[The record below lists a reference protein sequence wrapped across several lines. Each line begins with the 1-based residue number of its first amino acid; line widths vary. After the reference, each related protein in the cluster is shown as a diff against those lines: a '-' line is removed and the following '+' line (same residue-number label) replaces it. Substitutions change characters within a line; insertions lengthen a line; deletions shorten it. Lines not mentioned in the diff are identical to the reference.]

1 MSQRTRAKTKNTK
14 SSGNARAS
22 GFDKLSAIRVV
33 DVPVAGVGV
42 YNFPDDVAT
51 AERVWVEW
59 LPSAALEG
67 KHRRMFISKQNVV
80 DPSVILTD
88 GGKQVPRKG
97 MSCALTDRKAVVF
110 GPGKMKI
117 WVASERRTAQAPAT
131 GRELPSQL
139 LQLVAP
145 NAGNNSSHVRSESRS
160 SASVTPSRR

>member
-1 MSQRTRAKTKNTK
+1 MSSRSRVKSKNPKT
-14 SSGNARAS
+14 SGNARAS

-42 YNFPDDVAT
+42 YNFPDDVIT
-51 AERVWVEW
+51 AERVWLEW
-59 LPSAALEG
+59 VPSAALEG
-67 KHRRMFISKQNVV
+67 KHRRMFVSKKNVI

-97 MSCALTDRKAVVF
+97 MSCALNDRKAVVF

-117 WVASERRTAQAPAT
+117 WVASERRTALTPAT

-145 NAGNNSSHVRSESRS
+145 NAGNNSSPGRPESRS